1 MKKLN
6 KKEIKSYS
14 SQILKTCKLWGYD
27 GEDESFENF
36 FDDEK
41 VFYFIPCYKKGV
53 ESCVDDEEL
62 EEFIEEFGLIVDEII
77 REANDNNIKV
87 EVSTEEIEKFVNDRD
102 NWQKFKS
109 LQNEKAK
116 LSETLL
122 SKNPKLALKIESSDK
137 NEREKGA

>member
-27 GEDESFENF
+27 GTNESFENF

-41 VFYFIPCYKKGV
+41 AFYFIPCYKKGV

-62 EEFIEEFGLIVDEII
+62 EEFIESFGEIVDEII
-77 REANDNNIKV
+77 GEAFDNDVEV
-87 EVSTEEIEKFVNDRD
+87 EVSAEEIEAFANENYDSLGEYIVEKKDPELLINWLLDNCDKQTKEKFL
-102 NWQKFKS
+102 NWV
-109 LQNEKAK
+109 
-116 LSETLL
+116 
-122 SKNPKLALKIESSDK
+122 LK
-137 NEREKGA
+137 

>member
-14 SQILKTCKLWGYD
+14 NQILKICKLWGYN

-41 VFYFIPCYKKGV
+41 IFYFIPCYKESV

-62 EEFIEEFGLIVDEII
+62 EELNEEFGLIVDEII

-87 EVSTEEIEKFVNDRD
+87 EVSTEEIENFAKEYHGSLVDYILYKIDPYPEDIINWVLDNCDKQTKEKF
-102 NWQKFKS
+102 
-109 LQNEKAK
+109 
-116 LSETLL
+116 
-122 SKNPKLALKIESSDK
+122 LKWVIE
-137 NEREKGA
+137 

>member
-14 SQILKTCKLWGYD
+14 NQILKTCKLWGYD

-41 VFYFIPCYKKGV
+41 VFYFIPCYKEGV

-62 EEFIEEFGLIVDEII
+62 EDFIERFGLIVDEII
-77 REANDNNIKV
+77 LEANENDIEV
-87 EVSTEEIEKFVNDRD
+87 EVTLEEVENLAKENHVSLGKYFVIRLDADSEDVINWFLDNCDKQTKEKF
-102 NWQKFKS
+102 
-109 LQNEKAK
+109 
-116 LSETLL
+116 
-122 SKNPKLALKIESSDK
+122 LKWVLK
-137 NEREKGA
+137 

>member
-6 KKEIKSYS
+6 KKEIKAYS
-14 SQILKTCKLWGYD
+14 NQILKTCKLWGYNE
-27 GEDESFENF
+27 EDERFENF

-53 ESCVDDEEL
+53 ESCADDEEL

-87 EVSTEEIEKFVNDRD
+87 EVSTEEIENFAKESYDSLREYIVDLIDPDAEDLIDWILDNCDKQTKEKFL
-102 NWQKFKS
+102 NWV
-109 LQNEKAK
+109 
-116 LSETLL
+116 
-122 SKNPKLALKIESSDK
+122 IE
-137 NEREKGA
+137 

>member
-14 SQILKTCKLWGYD
+14 NQILKTCKLWGYD

-41 VFYFIPCYKKGV
+41 AFYFIPCYKKGV

-62 EEFIEEFGLIVDEII
+62 EEFIESFGEIVDEII
-77 REANDNNIKV
+77 CEANNNDV
-87 EVSTEEIEKFVNDRD
+87 EVEVTLEEAENFAKENYESLGEYFAVRLDADSEDVINWLLDNCDKQTKEKF
-102 NWQKFKS
+102 
-109 LQNEKAK
+109 
-116 LSETLL
+116 
-122 SKNPKLALKIESSDK
+122 LKWVLE
-137 NEREKGA
+137 